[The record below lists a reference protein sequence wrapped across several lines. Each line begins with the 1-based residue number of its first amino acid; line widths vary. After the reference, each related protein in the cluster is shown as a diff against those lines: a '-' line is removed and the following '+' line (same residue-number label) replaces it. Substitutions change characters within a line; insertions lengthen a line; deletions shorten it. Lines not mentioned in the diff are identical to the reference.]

1 MPEFRAARRTRGR
14 NAAVVPSERY
24 ENNAAAAVAVLLN
37 VAVLALLANAMARKP
52 TASDDAI
59 GSIEVR
65 WIERKDKPATE
76 PAHAT
81 RVARPSHALQARANT
96 RTSPQVRGADNSV
109 VSLQVPRVADD
120 RWPLTGNIPRRRS
133 IGAMPLPHDPLRLQR
148 RVILDVAE
156 QPGRFA
162 MQDHSLRARLAG
174 LSRRASCGEV
184 RMLANA
190 SPSMQLKQS
199 VTRESLGRYLQQE
212 CWKQDEAEQKTL
224 D

>member
-1 MPEFRAARRTRGR
+1 MPEFHVARRTRGR
-14 NAAVVPSERY
+14 AAAAAPSEHY

-52 TASDDAI
+52 SASDDAT

-65 WIERKDKPATE
+65 WIERTDKPATE
-76 PAHAT
+76 PAQAT
-81 RVARPSHALQARANT
+81 RVASSSHALQARAIA
-96 RTSPQVRGADNSV
+96 RAPPHVRAADTD
-109 VSLQVPRVADD
+109 VSHQVPRVADD
-120 RWPLTGNIPRRRS
+120 YWPLTADVPKRRS
-133 IGAMPLPHDPLRLQR
+133 IDTMPLPHDPLRLQR

-162 MQDHSLRARLAG
+162 MQDRSLRARLAG

-190 SPSMQLKQS
+190 SPSMQFKQS

-212 CWKQDEAEQKTL
+212 CGKQDEAEQQAL